1 MKDWTEGTG
10 HKGKSPTLYPTKYE
24 TWSQSPLW
32 FWIRAEHRLLC
43 IKTKLTLHQ
52 RCKHYSRCI
61 CVKVT
66 EDKMQK
72 NMKDIFLAW
81 LPQYRTLQFSLS
93 YFSRA
98 KYDLVLWWT
107 LMWRRPWC
115 WSKSGMILFI
125 SLIIAVSL
133 AAQMRTN
140 LILWLVTLNVAEL
153 QDVSGHKWVSNQL
166 VHKLIYYSYQ
176 SSSFLFI
183 FYVFIF
189 FQWSWAIVLIMFSGM
204 FYCCCVFSH
213 LTLTYDQG
221 SIGLQG
227 YEKHLTQGTNQCCVC
242 T

>member
-1 MKDWTEGTG
+1 MKVLSNQKLEQTLWLKLQRKGVKALRCIYVSIQTPFIIILSHLVKNMKDWTEGTG

-189 FQWSWAIVLIMFSGM
+189 FSDLEQ
-204 FYCCCVFSH
+204 
-213 LTLTYDQG
+213 
-221 SIGLQG
+221 
-227 YEKHLTQGTNQCCVC
+227 
-242 T
+242 